1 MAVTTKFTKPT
12 GDATVVD
19 VTFTSDSPSL
29 THQRSVNAV
38 FDSDGKYD
46 AAATKLR
53 VAEVALGVENKIAM
67 GVISVPA
74 E

>member
-1 MAVTTKFTKPT
+1 MAVTTKFSKPT
-12 GDATVVD
+12 GKATVVD
-19 VTFTSDSPSL
+19 VIFTSDSPSL

-38 FDSDGKYD
+38 VDSDGKYD
-46 AAATKLR
+46 AAATKVR

>member
-19 VTFTSDSPSL
+19 VTFTNSSPVF

-38 FDSDGKYD
+38 FDSDGNYD
-46 AAATKLR
+46 AAATKVR

-67 GVISVPA
+67 GVISAPA

>member
-38 FDSDGKYD
+38 FDSDGNYD
-46 AAATKLR
+46 AAATKVR

-67 GVISVPA
+67 GVISAPA

>member
-19 VTFTSDSPSL
+19 VTFTSDSPTL

-46 AAATKLR
+46 AADTKVR

-67 GVISVPA
+67 GVISAPA